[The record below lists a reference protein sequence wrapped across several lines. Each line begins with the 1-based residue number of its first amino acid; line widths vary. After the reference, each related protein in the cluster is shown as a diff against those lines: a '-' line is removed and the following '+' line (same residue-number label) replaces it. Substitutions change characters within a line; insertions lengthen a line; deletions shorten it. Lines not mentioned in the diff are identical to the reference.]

1 MKQTKYYC
9 LMLIILLS
17 GCGVKKCLSS
27 HAQTITFA
35 DNEFIGSGQTAN
47 TQEVNI
53 CDKIK

>member
-1 MKQTKYYC
+1 
-9 LMLIILLS
+9 MLIILLS